1 MWGLQESG
9 KSPGKFLEMHFAV
22 FPQRDSLQYQFYF
35 ISSPGPVRN
44 APSPKKH
51 TALEHKSDRIFEFF
65 FNLLSSHSLLCHIKI
80 PEIEIYTILDNPT
93 SNSRYSLLS
102 HCFFLTQKLRSR

>member
-51 TALEHKSDRIFEFF
+51 TVLEHKSDRIFEFF
-65 FNLLSSHSLLCHIKI
+65 FRFVIFTFFTLPYK
-80 PEIEIYTILDNPT
+80 
-93 SNSRYSLLS
+93 NSRNWDLYN
-102 HCFFLTQKLRSR
+102 SR